1 MRGIRKHEDDAGARR
16 WLGGLVVAMA
26 LSLAPGAQAQEAQTE
41 QVAQARQ
48 VQPMPHSPLTMV
60 PEQRYQLGLEA
71 QTAGNY
77 RVMLDE
83 WRAAAG
89 AGVVEAQEMLAMALL
104 VGPALYGEAV
114 ERDLCES
121 LRWMRSA
128 AATGSRV
135 GTWQV
140 LFVNRLRQAPAAA
153 SCDS

>member
-1 MRGIRKHEDDAGARR
+1 
-16 WLGGLVVAMA
+16 
-26 LSLAPGAQAQEAQTE
+26 
-41 QVAQARQ
+41 
-48 VQPMPHSPLTMV
+48 
-60 PEQRYQLGLEA
+60 
-71 QTAGNY
+71 
-77 RVMLDE
+77 MLDE